1 MVQRMDAGIGQVLA
15 ALRRRGLE
23 RDTIVVFTSDNGGER
38 FSDVWPLIGMK
49 GELLEGGVR
58 VPGLVRWPTA
68 IRPGSRSDQ
77 VMISMDWLPT
87 LLKAVGGAPDPAYPS
102 DGEDLLEVLTGAA
115 AARPRK
121 LFWRYKASEQA
132 AVRDG
137 PMKYLKMGAHEFLFD
152 IAADEHE
159 RADLKEARP
168 EVFARLKADFAAWNA
183 GMLPYPAESFSENP
197 KSLGY
202 ADRY

>member
-1 MVQRMDAGIGQVLA
+1 
-15 ALRRRGLE
+15 
-23 RDTIVVFTSDNGGER
+23 
-38 FSDVWPLIGMK
+38 
-49 GELLEGGVR
+49 
-58 VPGLVRWPTA
+58 
-68 IRPGSRSDQ
+68 
-77 VMISMDWLPT
+77 
-87 LLKAVGGAPDPAYPS
+87 
-102 DGEDLLEVLTGAA
+102 
-115 AARPRK
+115 
-121 LFWRYKASEQA
+121 
-132 AVRDG
+132 
-137 PMKYLKMGAHEFLFD
+137 MKYLKMGAHEFLFD